1 MCNDAEPSAVSKLA
15 DFASFTLENF
25 CGDLTE
31 KAQKDGS
38 RIELSPALIE
48 LMGMALY
55 WIWVFDRF
63 IDLEDIL
70 KFVQS
75 KAEAWIDADPDVT
88 PWTGSGA
95 RKIDPATG
103 RLH

>member
-15 DFASFTLENF
+15 DFARFTLANF

-31 KAQKDGS
+31 KARKDGS

-48 LMGMALY
+48 LMGMTLY
-55 WIWVFDRF
+55 WIWVFDPF
-63 IDLEDIL
+63 IDLEDIV
-70 KFVQS
+70 KSVQS
-75 KAEAWIDADPDVT
+75 KAEAWIDADPDQT
-88 PWTGSGA
+88 TWTA
-95 RKIDPATG
+95 DDAQKTNPPLG